1 MNIGEV
7 KKEKKYKMQST
18 CGVTHDLLDYIS
30 TIEQYNQIIKLI
42 EKNEKKKKMH
52 NPFYPF

>member
-1 MNIGEV
+1 MNIGEI
-7 KKEKKYKMQST
+7 KKEKKIIMQST

-42 EKNEKKKKMH
+42 EKNENKKK
-52 NPFYPF
+52 NA